1 MTDESAADTQ
11 QFSVISDAQASAMA
25 SAQHVQD
32 QLEAATSRI
41 DDLNAAL
48 SESEEQARRVQTEV
62 EALNV
67 AVATAQTTVRD
78 AAEQLTVA
86 SATVGDASRAVSDAT
101 SQATASAAQVSRLAD
116 QMAVSGLLEG
126 SSGRLLVWQQA
137 PAWALGIG
145 VLGLAFYLV
154 YARISTA
161 GPWIAV
167 AVGLIIAVVLAY
179 RTKLEAVGAV
189 SKRARP
195 ADPD

>member
-1 MTDESAADTQ
+1 MTDESGADTQ
-11 QFSVISDAQASAMA
+11 QFSVVSDAQASAMA
-25 SAQHVQD
+25 SAQQVQD
-32 QLEAATSRI
+32 HLDAATSRI

-48 SESEEQARRVQTEV
+48 SESEDQARRVQTEV
-62 EALNV
+62 EELNV
-67 AVATAQTTVRD
+67 AVAAMQTAVGD
-78 AAEQLTVA
+78 AVEQLAVA
-86 SATVGDASRAVSDAT
+86 SATVSDASRVVADAT
-101 SQATASAAQVSRLAD
+101 RDAAASAAQINRLAD

-179 RTKLEAVGAV
+179 RTKLEALGAM
-189 SKRARP
+189 SKRATP

>member
-1 MTDESAADTQ
+1 M
-11 QFSVISDAQASAMA
+11 
-25 SAQHVQD
+25 
-32 QLEAATSRI
+32 
-41 DDLNAAL
+41 
-48 SESEEQARRVQTEV
+48 
-62 EALNV
+62 
-67 AVATAQTTVRD
+67 
-78 AAEQLTVA
+78 
-86 SATVGDASRAVSDAT
+86 RAVSDAT
-101 SQATASAAQVSRLAD
+101 GQATASAAQVNRLAD

-189 SKRARP
+189 SKRAGP

>member
-1 MTDESAADTQ
+1 VTDESGADTQ
-11 QFSVISDAQASAMA
+11 QFSVVSDAQASAMA
-25 SAQHVQD
+25 SAQQVQD
-32 QLEAATSRI
+32 QLDAATSRI

-48 SESEEQARRVQTEV
+48 SESEDQARRVQTEV
-62 EALNV
+62 EELNV
-67 AVATAQTTVRD
+67 AVATVQTTLRD
-78 AAEQLTVA
+78 AVEQLAVA
-86 SATVGDASRAVSDAT
+86 STTSDA
-101 SQATASAAQVSRLAD
+101 AASAAQVNRLAD
-116 QMAVSGLLEG
+116 QMAVAGLLEG

-179 RTKLEAVGAV
+179 RTKLEALGAAT
-189 SKRARP
+189 KRATP